1 MTAPR
6 IVAGI
11 PVQFQRAGTIS
22 RTAASSAVNQH
33 GDAHSA
39 RSLHTI
45 KRRFTPMAPAAMALS
60 RPEEEGTVMRIV
72 LARVSTAVVAAVVVS
87 MAGAATQTAKA
98 QVKQP
103 SLYERLGGAYSIAT
117 VVDDFI
123 ERLLVNTT
131 LNANPAIKEA
141 RARVPKAGLKFHV
154 TTLVCE
160 VSGGPCKYTGRT
172 MKESHERLN
181 ITQAEWDA
189 MVVDFKATLKKFNV
203 PQREQQELITIVGS
217 TKNDI
222 VRSSSVGRQ

>member
-1 MTAPR
+1 
-6 IVAGI
+6 
-11 PVQFQRAGTIS
+11 
-22 RTAASSAVNQH
+22 
-33 GDAHSA
+33 
-39 RSLHTI
+39 
-45 KRRFTPMAPAAMALS
+45 
-60 RPEEEGTVMRIV
+60 MRIYV
-72 LARVSTAVVAAVVVS
+72 ARVSKTVLTAVIAI
-87 MAGAATQTAKA
+87 MAGAATQTARA
-98 QVKQP
+98 QVTQP
-103 SLYERLGGAYSIAT
+103 SLYERLGGTYSIAT

-123 ERLLVNTT
+123 ERLLVNST

-172 MKESHERLN
+172 MKESHERLS
-181 ITQAEWDA
+181 ITAAEWDA
-189 MVVDFKATLKKFNV
+189 MVADFKTTLNKFNV

>member
-1 MTAPR
+1 
-6 IVAGI
+6 
-11 PVQFQRAGTIS
+11 
-22 RTAASSAVNQH
+22 
-33 GDAHSA
+33 
-39 RSLHTI
+39 
-45 KRRFTPMAPAAMALS
+45 
-60 RPEEEGTVMRIV
+60 MRID
-72 LARVSTAVVAAVVVS
+72 LARVSTTVLAAVIVVL
-87 MAGAATQTAKA
+87 AGTTTQTAMA

-123 ERLLVNTT
+123 ERLLVNAT

-189 MVVDFKATLKKFNV
+189 MVADFEATLKKFNV